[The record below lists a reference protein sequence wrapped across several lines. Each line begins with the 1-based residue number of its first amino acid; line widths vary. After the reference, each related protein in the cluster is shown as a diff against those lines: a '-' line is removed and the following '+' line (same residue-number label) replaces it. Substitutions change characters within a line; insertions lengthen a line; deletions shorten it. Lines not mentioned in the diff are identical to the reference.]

1 MLSPQQNVGHSAAAA
16 RPLASQDAQKTN
28 HFSSDKKRVAA
39 HRSKARALYDSVSH
53 LSRRDAIDALFQMS
67 HEQQL
72 SVHSSDYQAYSS
84 VIRLV
89 GTEGEMENRK
99 KEAKV
104 ASNVLFELLEELPT
118 ATEER
123 LAVLRSEIVTL
134 GGFADQA
141 QNRVEVL
148 KAHVAE
154 MIADL

>member
-28 HFSSDKKRVAA
+28 RLASDTRVAA
-39 HRSKARALYDSVSH
+39 SQRSKAQSLYDSVRH
-53 LSRRDAIDALFQMS
+53 LSRKDAIDALFQMS
-67 HEQQL
+67 LERKL
-72 SVHSSDYQAYSS
+72 TIHSGDYQAYSD

-104 ASNVLFELLEELPT
+104 ASKVLFELLEELPT
-118 ATEER
+118 ASAER

-134 GGFADQA
+134 GGYADQA
-141 QNRVEVL
+141 QSRVEDL
-148 KAHVAE
+148 KAQISE
-154 MIADL
+154 MLANL